1 MGWTQSPPM
10 LVSVHPRRLI
20 AATSI
25 CAVVVFGATFLVG
38 SGRAQA
44 GQRPVN
50 HTCSATD
57 KQFILTVRTNMTQ
70 LAYWSD
76 SLMHNDVE
84 PRVVIKQA
92 KAEAGQVDATRPSD
106 PTFDEA
112 RGLLRSMFTA
122 YGRAVAAKV
131 RGGNAGVPMH
141 TAYTLANSVHDL
153 LAGAQPELAARGCD
167 PAILLG

>member
-1 MGWTQSPPM
+1 M

-44 GQRPVN
+44 GQRPVT

-57 KQFILTVRTNMTQ
+57 KQFIQVVRLNMTQ

-76 SLMHNDVE
+76 SLMHQNVE
-84 PRVVIKQA
+84 ARTVIKQA
-92 KAEAGQVDATRPSD
+92 NAEADQIDATRPSD
-106 PTFDEA
+106 PTFDET

-122 YGRAVAAKV
+122 YSRSIAAKAH
-131 RGGNAGVPMH
+131 GGNAGVPMH
-141 TAYTLANSVHDL
+141 TAYTLANNVHDL
-153 LAGAQPELAARGCD
+153 LATAQPALAARGCD
-167 PAILLG
+167 PAPLLSSS